1 MQLIKKITVFCLMAF
16 FFINFAVM
24 LAAIIIIYFGI
35 WAQVFF
41 SQLTVVENVIGL
53 LWTLSDNGIVGIF
66 VILDIFINY
75 YLYIYL
81 RGVYRNIRT

>member
-24 LAAIIIIYFGI
+24 LAAIIIIYFGM

-41 SQLTVVENVIGL
+41 SQLTVVENVLSL

-81 RGVYRNIRT
+81 RGVYRNIKT

>member
-1 MQLIKKITVFCLMAF
+1 MAF

-24 LAAIIIIYFGI
+24 LAAIIIIYFGM

-41 SQLTVVENVIGL
+41 SQLTVVENVLGL

-81 RGVYRNIRT
+81 RGVYRNIKT

>member
-1 MQLIKKITVFCLMAF
+1 MQLAKKITIFCLMAF
-16 FFINFAVM
+16 FFVRFVLW
-24 LAAIIIIYFGI
+24 LASLIVIYFGM

-41 SQLTVVENVIGL
+41 SQLNVVENVLGL

-81 RGVYRNIRT
+81 RGVYRNIKT

>member
-1 MQLIKKITVFCLMAF
+1 MQLAKKITIFCLMAF
-16 FFINFAVM
+16 FFVRFVLW
-24 LAAIIIIYFGI
+24 LASLIVIYFGI

-41 SQLTVVENVIGL
+41 SQLSIVENVLGL
-53 LWTLSDNGIVGIF
+53 LNVLGANGIVGML
-66 VILDIFINY
+66 VMVDIFINY

>member
-1 MQLIKKITVFCLMAF
+1 MQLVKKNAVFCLMAF

-24 LAAIIIIYFGI
+24 LAAIIIIYFGM

-41 SQLTVVENVIGL
+41 SQLTVVENVLGL

>member
-1 MQLIKKITVFCLMAF
+1 MAF

-24 LAAIIIIYFGI
+24 LAAIIIIYFGM

-41 SQLTVVENVIGL
+41 SQLTVVENVLSL

-81 RGVYRNIRT
+81 RGVYRNIKT

>member
-1 MQLIKKITVFCLMAF
+1 MQLIKKIAVFCLMAF

-24 LAAIIIIYFGI
+24 LAAIIIIYFGM

-41 SQLTVVENVIGL
+41 SQLTVVENVLSL

>member
-24 LAAIIIIYFGI
+24 LAAIIIIYFGM

>member
-1 MQLIKKITVFCLMAF
+1 MAF

-24 LAAIIIIYFGI
+24 LAAIIIIYFGM

-41 SQLTVVENVIGL
+41 SQLTVVENVLSL